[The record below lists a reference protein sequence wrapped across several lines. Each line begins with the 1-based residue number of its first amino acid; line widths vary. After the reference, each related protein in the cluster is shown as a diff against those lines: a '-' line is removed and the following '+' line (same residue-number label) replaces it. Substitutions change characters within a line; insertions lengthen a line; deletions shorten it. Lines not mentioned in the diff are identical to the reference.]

1 MSHDVGSIKNI
12 PELDKTDKMNHLN
25 KGNILIIAYCCGL
38 NVLIISHCC
47 RDGKKNVGDAMDGWH
62 GMGLVGHGINT

>member
-1 MSHDVGSIKNI
+1 MSHNVGSIKII
-12 PELDKTDKMNHLN
+12 PELDKTDKINHLN

-47 RDGKKNVGDAMDGWH
+47 RYGKEKSIKKI
-62 GMGLVGHGINT
+62 LKSI